1 MPLTPKSLTRAPRI
15 VLIVEDNAL
24 CVEPLEVALLP
35 RPDWEV
41 RVVPTAHEALH
52 FLADSKTPFA
62 ALVTDLHLRLSRIDG
77 FELIERVRAQPC
89 LAQLPI
95 IVISGDSEPE
105 TPRRVRALGAAY
117 FSKPYSPG
125 AVRQALEQLLDV
137 Q

>member
-1 MPLTPKSLTRAPRI
+1 MPRI

-24 CVEPLEVALLP
+24 CVEPLEVALL
-35 RPDWEV
+35 RRADLEV
-41 RVVPTAHEALH
+41 RVVSTAQEALQ
-52 FLADSKTPFA
+52 FLALSETPVA
-62 ALVTDLHLRLSRIDG
+62 ALVTDLHLRLSPIDG

-105 TPRRVRALGAAY
+105 TPGRVRALGAAF

>member
-1 MPLTPKSLTRAPRI
+1 MQRI

-24 CVEPLEVALLP
+24 CVEPLEVALLL
-35 RPDWEV
+35 RSDLEV
-41 RVVPTAHEALH
+41 RVVSTAQEALD
-52 FLADSKTPFA
+52 LIATSKTPVA

-89 LAQLPI
+89 LAHLPI

-105 TPRRVRALGAAY
+105 TPRRVQALGAAY
-117 FSKPYSPG
+117 FCKPYSPG

-137 Q
+137 

>member
-1 MPLTPKSLTRAPRI
+1 MSRI
-15 VLIVEDNAL
+15 ILIVEDNAL
-24 CVEPLEVALLP
+24 CVEPLEVALLQ
-35 RPDWEV
+35 RADLEV
-41 RVVPTAHEALH
+41 RVVSTAQEALQ
-52 FLADSKTPFA
+52 FLAVSATPVA
-62 ALVTDLHLRLSRIDG
+62 ALVTDLHLRRSRIDG

-105 TPRRVRALGAAY
+105 TPVRVEALGVTY

-137 Q
+137 H

>member
-1 MPLTPKSLTRAPRI
+1 MPLTPKPRI

-52 FLADSKTPFA
+52 FLAVSKTPVA

-105 TPRRVRALGAAY
+105 TPPRVRALGAAY

>member
-1 MPLTPKSLTRAPRI
+1 MQRI
-15 VLIVEDNAL
+15 ILIVEDNAL
-24 CVEPLEVALLP
+24 CVEPLAVALLQ
-35 RPDWEV
+35 RPDLEV
-41 RVVPTAHEALH
+41 RVVSTAQEALQ
-52 FLADSKTPFA
+52 FLAVSETPVA

-77 FELIERVRAQPC
+77 FELIERVRAQRR

-105 TPRRVRALGAAY
+105 TPGRVKALGVEY

-137 Q
+137 H

>member
-1 MPLTPKSLTRAPRI
+1 MPRI

-41 RVVPTAHEALH
+41 RVVSTAQEALH
-52 FLADSKTPFA
+52 FLAVTETPVA
-62 ALVTDLHLRLSRIDG
+62 AMVTDLHLRLSRIDG
-77 FELIERVRAQPC
+77 FELIERVRAQPR

-105 TPRRVRALGAAY
+105 TPGRVQALGAAY

-125 AVRQALEQLLDV
+125 AVRQVLEELLDGH
-137 Q
+137 

>member
-1 MPLTPKSLTRAPRI
+1 MQRI
-15 VLIVEDNAL
+15 ILIVEDNAL
-24 CVEPLEVALLP
+24 CVEPLEVALLQ
-35 RPDWEV
+35 RADLEV
-41 RVVPTAHEALH
+41 RVVSTAQEALQ
-52 FLADSKTPFA
+52 FLAVSETPVA

-77 FELIERVRAQPC
+77 FELIERVRAQRP

-105 TPRRVRALGAAY
+105 TPGRVKALGVEY

-137 Q
+137 H

>member
-1 MPLTPKSLTRAPRI
+1 MSRI
-15 VLIVEDNAL
+15 ILIVEDNAL
-24 CVEPLEVALLP
+24 SVEPLEVALLP
-35 RPDWEV
+35 RRDLEV
-41 RVVPTAHEALH
+41 RVVSTAQEALR
-52 FLADSKTPFA
+52 FLAVSETPVA
-62 ALVTDLHLRLSRIDG
+62 AMVTDLHLRLSLIDG
-77 FELIERVRAQPC
+77 FELIERVRAQPF
-89 LAQLPI
+89 LAKLPI

>member
-1 MPLTPKSLTRAPRI
+1 MQRI

-24 CVEPLEVALLP
+24 AVEPLEVALLS
-35 RPDWEV
+35 RLDLKV
-41 RVVPTAHEALH
+41 QVVSTAQEALR
-52 FLADSKTPFA
+52 FLAVSEMPVA

-95 IVISGDSEPE
+95 IVISGDSEPD
-105 TPRRVRALGAAY
+105 TPRRVQALGAAY

-125 AVRQALEQLLDV
+125 AVRQALEHLLNV
-137 Q
+137 H

>member
-1 MPLTPKSLTRAPRI
+1 MPRI

-24 CVEPLEVALLP
+24 SVEPLEVALLP
-35 RPDWEV
+35 RQDWEV
-41 RVVPTAHEALH
+41 RVVSTAQEALH
-52 FLADSKTPFA
+52 LLTASDTPVA
-62 ALVTDLHLRLSRIDG
+62 ALVTDLHLRLSLIDG

-105 TPRRVRALGAAY
+105 TPHRVQALGAAY